1 MRAVFAGL
9 AVAALAAALPAAA
22 QVVCRPNQLG
32 TVSCPA
38 GPRPAP
44 RPPFDKPPVQ
54 ALDRV
59 REAPAA
65 EPERGFI
72 PARRTRGL
80 GGVRPRRG
88 TSAVH
93 RDRAGPTGL
102 GNLHCR

>member
-1 MRAVFAGL
+1 MRSVF
-9 AVAALAAALPAAA
+9 AALAVVALVAAVPAAA
-22 QVVCRPNQLG
+22 GTVCRPNQLG

-44 RPPFDKPPVQ
+44 RPSFDEPVQ
-54 ALDRV
+54 ALERV

-72 PARRTRGL
+72 PARRTRTL
-80 GGVRPRRG
+80 GGIRPGKDVVGPCRP
-88 TSAVH
+88 
-93 RDRAGPTGL
+93 DRL

>member
-1 MRAVFAGL
+1 MS
-9 AVAALAAALPAAA
+9 AALLGMGPAAA
-22 QVVCRPNQLG
+22 QVVCRPHQLG

-44 RPPFDKPPVQ
+44 RPDFDAPVQ
-54 ALDRV
+54 ALERV
-59 REAPAA
+59 GEAPEG

-80 GGVRPRRG
+80 GGVRPEGDVIGPCRP
-88 TSAVH
+88 
-93 RDRAGPTGL
+93 DRL